1 MNESFKGGR
10 FAHEL
15 RLCVPMLSLV
25 SEEVSLVHLFVA
37 LLLGVGDVDGEG
49 FVAGSRSTEMKR

>member
-1 MNESFKGGR
+1 MNEGFKGGR
-10 FAHEL
+10 FAQQL
-15 RLCVPMLSLV
+15 RLRVPMLSLV
-25 SEEVSLVHLFVA
+25 PEEVSPAHLFVA